1 MNVVPIRPKAIDLSD
16 VSSFTSEQID
26 EALCVIMDSDYKPK
40 NAELEAFRY
49 DSNLARDL
57 MSFVERQSQD

>member
-1 MNVVPIRPKAIDLSD
+1 MNVVSLRPKTINLFDF
-16 VSSFTSEQID
+16 SSFTPGQID
-26 EALCVIMDSDYKPK
+26 EALCVIMNSDYKPE